1 MNNDETERILNDF
14 ISDEDKKIQKLI
26 DTLERIEKAGTL
38 DKLFEGAED
47 PSFMERLA
55 WGHSYYDSDDFW
67 ETLQDC
73 WLKTGQ
79 ELQEAYEHLRKA
91 KFFHSQTRER
101 YQDLKSREST
111 IKNPILIKFIKD
123 YEAYYGEKEDDR
135 QAKKKEVKE
144 MKAKERERKERE
156 DKIAEILRRA
166 K

>member
-26 DTLERIEKAGTL
+26 DTLERIEKAGIL
-38 DKLFEGAED
+38 DRLFKDAEE
-47 PSFMERLA
+47 PSSMERFA

-79 ELQEAYEHLRKA
+79 ELQEVYEHLRKA

-101 YQDLKSREST
+101 YQDLKSRESE
-111 IKNPILIKFIKD
+111 IKNPRLIKFIKD
-123 YEAYYGEKEDDR
+123 YEAYYGGKGKDD
-135 QAKKKEVKE
+135 
-144 MKAKERERKERE
+144 
-156 DKIAEILRRA
+156 
-166 K
+166 